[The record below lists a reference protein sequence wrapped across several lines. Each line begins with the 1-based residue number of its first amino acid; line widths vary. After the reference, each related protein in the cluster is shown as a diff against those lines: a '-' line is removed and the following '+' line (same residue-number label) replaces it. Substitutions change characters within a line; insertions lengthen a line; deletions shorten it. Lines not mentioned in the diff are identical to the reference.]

1 MFEAWERGDVVE
13 ARRINQGLLASFAYE
28 TGDESPNP
36 IPSKVMMNVLGVPVG
51 QCRLPMGAPADFV
64 IERAR
69 TVLADLQQMRIRG
82 VQ

>member
-1 MFEAWERGDVVE
+1 
-13 ARRINQGLLASFAYE
+13 
-28 TGDESPNP
+28 
-36 IPSKVMMNVLGVPVG
+36 
-51 QCRLPMGAPADFV
+51 MGAPADFV